1 MNDLLLGINHPYS
14 QHYTCYKERTAHGP
28 PGAQF
33 DFLVPSSDL
42 FRILVI
48 ENELAKA
55 PVHNVELGL
64 LHAMNE
70 FYR

>member
-1 MNDLLLGINHPYS
+1 MNDLLLGINHPDS
-14 QHYTCYKERTAHGP
+14 QHGP